1 MSKPGLYV
9 HVPFC
14 SAICPYCDFAVVTGD
29 AHRRKRYLEHLL
41 RELEAR
47 TELTDFDTLYFGG
60 GTPSLL
66 ESDDLHQIRE
76 RASLTADCRV
86 FLEANPEDVT
96 ESSLARWRELG
107 VSTLSLGIQSFDDDA
122 LSFLGRRHTASDGRT
137 AIEAARGAGFET
149 LSIDLIFGLPDQS
162 LRTWRRTLDAALAHE
177 PDHISCYQLT
187 VHEETLFGRRKR
199 EGTLREAGD
208 EALAELFRE
217 TYRSLEAAGFT
228 GYEVSNFAH
237 GAEHRSKHN
246 EKYWDHTPYLG
257 IGPSAHSFDGR
268 MRSWNMRSLFSW
280 QQQIDASASS
290 IAGHETLDD
299 EALLLET
306 IMLRLRT
313 RDGLDFDD
321 VTERF
326 DVDLLQCNR
335 ELVDRLCDEK
345 LVELSGRRLR
355 PTVEGLAI
363 ADSLAT
369 SFQLGSLET
378 HPWQQTL
385 R

>member
-1 MSKPGLYV
+1 MSRNPGLYV

-14 SAICPYCDFAVVTGD
+14 SAVCPYCDFAVVTGD
-29 AHRRKRYLEHLL
+29 GDRRKRYVERLL

-47 TELTDFDTLYFGG
+47 TELTGFDTLYFGG

-66 ESDDLHQIRE
+66 ASDDLHRIHE
-76 RASLTADCRV
+76 RASLTEDAHV
-86 FLEANPEDVT
+86 FLEANPEDVN
-96 ESSLARWRELG
+96 ESSLAGWRTLG

-122 LSFLGRRHTASDGRT
+122 LSFLGRRHTGADGHA
-137 AIEAARGAGFET
+137 AIQAARDVGFET

-162 LRTWRRTLDAALAHE
+162 LPSWHKTLGSALAHQ

-187 VHEETLFGRRKR
+187 IHEETLFGCHQR
-199 EGTLREAGD
+199 EGKLREAGED
-208 EALAELFRE
+208 VQAELFLE
-217 TYRSLEAAGFT
+217 THRVLADAGYR
-228 GYEVSNFAH
+228 GYEVSNFAR
-237 GAEHRSKHN
+237 GREHRSKQN
-246 EKYWDHTPYLG
+246 EKYWNHIPYLG

-268 MRSWNMRSLFSW
+268 TRSWNTRSLFSW
-280 QQQIDASASS
+280 QKQIDSGACA
-290 IAGHETLDD
+290 IEGEETLDD
-299 EALLLET
+299 DALLLET

-313 RDGLDFDD
+313 ADGLDFDD
-321 VTERF
+321 VSERF
-326 DVDLLQCNR
+326 HVDLLQCNR

-355 PTVEGLAI
+355 PTVEGLAV

-369 SFQLGSLET
+369 SFQIPNHL
-378 HPWQQTL
+378 WQQTL

>member
-1 MSKPGLYV
+1 MSRPGLYV

-14 SAICPYCDFAVVTGD
+14 SAICPYCDFAVVTGARD
-29 AHRRKRYLEHLL
+29 RRKRYVEHLL

-47 TELTDFDTLYFGG
+47 NELTGFDTVYFGG

-66 ESDDLHQIRE
+66 DSDDLHRIRE
-76 RASLTADCRV
+76 RASLAADECV

-96 ESSLARWRELG
+96 ESSVARWRELG

-122 LSFLGRRHTASDGRT
+122 LSFLGRRHTASQAHA
-137 AIEAARGAGFET
+137 AIETARRAGFET
-149 LSIDLIFGLPDQS
+149 LSIDLIFGLPDKS
-162 LRTWRRTLDAALAHE
+162 LRTWQRTLDHTLAHE

-187 VHEETLFGRRKR
+187 IHEKTLFGRKQR
-199 EGTLREAGD
+199 EGKIREASNDAQAELLRETHR
-208 EALAELFRE
+208 ALAG
-217 TYRSLEAAGFT
+217 AGYT
-228 GYEVSNFAH
+228 GYEVSNFAR

-268 MRSWNMRSLFSW
+268 TRSWNTRSLLSW
-280 QQQIDASASS
+280 QKQIDSGASA
-290 IAGHETLDD
+290 IEGHESLDD
-299 EALLLET
+299 DALLLET

-313 RDGLDFDD
+313 RDGLDFDN
-321 VTERF
+321 VAERF
-326 DVDLLQCNR
+326 HVDLLQCNR

-345 LVELSGRRLR
+345 LVELSGRCLR
-355 PTVEGLAI
+355 PTVEGLAV

-369 SFQLGSLET
+369 SFQIPN
-378 HPWQQTL
+378 HPWQHTL